1 MAAQMVSSA
10 NELTMVYYFLAFV
23 VQQLIK
29 MNTIFLLLSCHIIA
43 VNGVQI
49 YRGNCRKESLFKI
62 GGRGTRLDANII
74 SSKTSS
80 RLSLCA
86 KSCIDE
92 ASCKSFNYNVV
103 ALICQLLSK
112 DKNDVGAEKLLAV
125 EGWNHYQP
133 VEFMDTPRCRTET
146 SSEMCAFN
154 EACDE
159 VCENPVGYKCRALG
173 NIALGKATAQT
184 STCSYGYSPRAVDGD
199 TRTSWIYDS
208 CTHTCEGTSNWWRV
222 DFGKSSLV
230 HSVKITNRGD
240 CCGSRLSDFN
250 IRIGNSTTGNGDNN
264 SACTVNQGIAQGAT
278 KTFLCR
284 PRIYGRYL
292 YVQSNI
298 TPGLTLCEVQVF
310 GE

>member
-1 MAAQMVSSA
+1 MNA
-10 NELTMVYYFLAFV
+10 VY
-23 VQQLIK
+23 
-29 MNTIFLLLSCHIIA
+29 LLLSCHFVA
-43 VNGVQI
+43 VNSVQI

-125 EGWNHYQP
+125 EGWNYYQP
-133 VEFMDTPRCRTET
+133 VKFMDTPRCRTET
-146 SSEMCAFN
+146 SSEKCPFN

-159 VCENPVGYKCRALG
+159 VCENPVGHKCRTLVNPLAGADWHLTSGVFWGGFVALKRPVG
-173 NIALGKATAQT
+173 VVRPEDTPRCRTET
-184 STCSYGYSPRAVDGD
+184 SSEKCPFNEACDEVCENPVGHKC
-199 TRTSWIYDS
+199 RT
-208 CTHTCEGTSNWWRV
+208 
-222 DFGKSSLV
+222 L
-230 HSVKITNRGD
+230 GD
-240 CCGSRLSDFN
+240 CCGERLSNFN
-250 IRIGNSTTGNGDNN
+250 IRIGNSTTGMGNDNPLC
-264 SACTVNQGIAQGAT
+264 AVNQGISQGAT

-284 PRIYGRYL
+284 PRIYGRHL

-298 TPGLTLCEVQVF
+298 EPELCLCEVKVF
-310 GE
+310 GEL

>member
-159 VCENPVGYKCRALG
+159 VCENPVGYKCRTL
-173 NIALGKATAQT
+173 
-184 STCSYGYSPRAVDGD
+184 
-199 TRTSWIYDS
+199 
-208 CTHTCEGTSNWWRV
+208 
-222 DFGKSSLV
+222 
-230 HSVKITNRGD
+230 GD

-264 SACTVNQGIAQGAT
+264 SACAVNQGIAQGAT

-298 TPGLTLCEVQVF
+298 TPELTLCEVQVF